1 MVQKFEVGKKTVETL
16 LSDIRSGQILMPE
29 IQRPFVWDTTKV
41 RDLIDS
47 IYRGFPV
54 GYIITSKNP
63 DVMTKDGVKALG
75 KTLLI
80 DGQQRLTALR
90 ASVLGETV
98 INKRYK
104 KVNIRIA
111 FHPLEERF
119 ETLTPAIDKNSI
131 WISDISKI
139 LSNDFSSYNFVNEY
153 VQQNPDIS
161 PDQISKVVE
170 GLRRR
175 ILTQDIG
182 YIELSH
188 ELDVDT
194 VAEIFER
201 INSKGVPLNQ
211 ADFAMSKLASYSEY
225 GSNLRKLIDYFAHLS
240 VEPNYYEH
248 IAENDKTFGAT
259 DYLGNIKWLASDK
272 TDLYDPDYN
281 DILHV
286 AFTHGFHR
294 GKLADLV
301 ALLSGRNFDKR
312 TYEQDIIDDSFAKL
326 ERSLI
331 DFVNENNFKDF
342 IQIIESTGFI
352 DNKLISSKSAL
363 NFAYVLYLTM
373 RQGSHNIGTIQKTV
387 SRWFVMSILTGRYS
401 SSPETVMDADIKAIE
416 RRGAVE
422 MLNDIENAELS
433 DTFWSIGLIQDF
445 DKASIQHPYINT
457 FFAAQIF
464 FGDRGFLSSSTTLRS
479 IKSIKGDIHHIFP
492 YNYLKKH
499 GLKER
504 FEYNQIANFAYME
517 KPVNIQVS
525 DKAPNEYMT
534 LVQSQIDGSDLK
546 IGRIDNANILTE
558 NLAENCIPAGFG
570 NMTYENY
577 DDFLKQ
583 RRVLMAQKIQKY
595 YQSL

>member
-1 MVQKFEVGKKTVETL
+1 MQKFEVGKKTVESL
-16 LSDIRSGQILMPE
+16 LSDIKSGQILMPE
-29 IQRPFVWDTTKV
+29 IQRPFVWDSVKV

-63 DVMTKDGVKALG
+63 DVMTKDGRKAMG

-90 ASVLGETV
+90 ASVIGEPI

-104 KVNIRIA
+104 KVSIKIA
-111 FHPLEERF
+111 FHPLEEKF
-119 ETLTPAIDKNSI
+119 ETLTPAIAKNSI
-131 WISDISKI
+131 WIPDISAI

-153 VQQNPDIS
+153 VQKNPNIS
-161 PDQISKVVE
+161 PDQISKIVE

-211 ADFAMSKLASYSEY
+211 ADFAMSKLASHSEH
-225 GSNLRKLIDYFAHLS
+225 GSNIRKLIDYFAHLAVDPS
-240 VEPNYYEH
+240 YYQH
-248 IAENDKTFGAT
+248 IAENDESFGST
-259 DYLGNIKWLASDK
+259 ELLSKIKWLSNDK
-272 TDLYDPDYN
+272 SDLYDPNYN

-286 AFTHGFHR
+286 AFTYGFQR

-301 ALLSGRNFDKR
+301 ALLSGRNFEKR
-312 TYEQDIIDDSFAKL
+312 TYEEEIIESTFTAL
-326 ERSLI
+326 QQSLV

-352 DNKLISSKSAL
+352 DNSLIASKTSL

-373 RQGSHNIGTIQKTV
+373 RKQGENIGVIQKTV
-387 SRWFVMSILTGRYS
+387 SKWFVMSILTGRYS
-401 SSPETVMDADIKAIE
+401 SSSESAMDNDIKAIA
-416 RRGAVE
+416 RRGAVDLLQE
-422 MLNDIENAELS
+422 IENAELS
-433 DTFWSIGLIQDF
+433 DTFWDIGLVQDF

-464 FGDRGFLSSSTTLRS
+464 FGDRGLLSNNTTLRS

-492 YNYLKKH
+492 YNYLKTH
-499 GLKER
+499 GIKER
-504 FEYNQIANFAYME
+504 YDYNQIANFAYME
-517 KPVNIQVS
+517 KAVNIQVG
-525 DKAPNEYMT
+525 DKAPKDYMSI
-534 LVQSQIDGSDLK
+534 VIDQTKGGELK
-546 IGRIDNANILTE
+546 IGRIDNPETLKE
-558 NLAENCIPAGFG
+558 NLAENCIPEGFE

-577 DDFLKQ
+577 QEFLEK
-583 RRVLMAQKIQKY
+583 RRKLMAEKIKRY
-595 YQSL
+595 YRSL